1 MLVGII
7 VSTLIANSI
16 IILSDPHKKHSTAL
30 WTLNIVAI
38 TASGLGIVA
47 ICRYGI
53 HGVHGKSYL
62 YLTLGL
68 ISWFSADFTLLY
80 SYYALTTEEQE
91 MVSIADAFWFAGYGF
106 LSLHLFT
113 ILHSL
118 YRSIQL
124 RVAITVAI
132 FCLVFVGYNVHIL
145 LSSEGFLVNSD
156 TVSLVVTLAYPV
168 LDLTLVFPSALILLS
183 LRKDYQQSIPWF
195 LSSLSLLINAI
206 ADDGYVNDFV
216 MRNLENLWLW
226 DLFYVTDF
234 IIMAG
239 ALVWYNIFHI
249 SHEVKRSRL
258 ELK

>member
-1 MLVGII
+1 M
-7 VSTLIANSI
+7 
-16 IILSDPHKKHSTAL
+16 
-30 WTLNIVAI
+30 
-38 TASGLGIVA
+38 GIVTV
-47 ICRYGI
+47 CRFGVKGF
-53 HGVHGKSYL
+53 HGRSFL

-68 ISWFSADFTLLY
+68 ISWSLADFTILY
-80 SYYALTTEEQE
+80 SYYTLPAEEQE
-91 MVSIADAFWFAGYGF
+91 RVSIADGLWFAGYGF

-113 ILHSL
+113 ILRSL

-156 TVSLVVTLAYPV
+156 IAALVVTLAYPV
-168 LDLTLVFPSALILLS
+168 LDLTLIFPSALILLS

-216 MRNLENLWLW
+216 MRNLENLWRW